1 MIVRVHRYCLLLLAL
16 IGSLYTYAYD
26 FEVDGIYYNLL
37 LGNRVEVSFG
47 NGHKYSGVV
56 IIPEKIRFN
65 GREYTV
71 TSIGNSAFYSCDG
84 LTSITIPNSVTSF
97 GNSAFSGCSGLI
109 SITIPNSVTS
119 IGNSAFASCTNL
131 TQIEVERDNKKYD
144 SRDGCS
150 AVVETSSNTLVL
162 GCKSTTIPSS
172 VTSIGD
178 YAFSEITTLTSI
190 EIPNSVTFIGKSAFS
205 GCSALTSIEIP
216 NSVTSIGDN
225 AFAHC
230 STLTSI
236 EIPNSVTSI
245 GNSAFS
251 GCSGLT
257 KINLPGSVTSIGTYA
272 FSGCTNLTQIEVE
285 RNNKKYDSR
294 DGCNAVI
301 ETSSNTLV
309 IGCKNSTIPSSVTS
323 IGASA
328 FQNCTSLTKINLPS
342 SVTFIGKSA
351 FSECTSLTSITIP
364 SSVSSIEEHAF
375 YNCRSLTSITLPNSV
390 TSIGDYAFADCSTL
404 TSIEIPNSVTSIGNS
419 AFYSCDGLTSIEIP
433 NSVTSIGNSAFYSC
447 DGLTSITLPNS
458 VTSIGSSAFG
468 SCRTLTSITLPN
480 SVTSIGSS
488 AFEYCS
494 ALTSIEIPNS
504 VTSIG
509 ASAFRNC
516 TSLTKINLPG
526 FVSSIGNY
534 VFSGCRTLTS
544 ITLPNSLKSI
554 GSSAFEYCR
563 ALTSIT
569 LPNSLKSIGSTAFYY
584 CYGLTSITL
593 PNSVTSIGASAFA
606 ECKNLNEVRTLIT
619 SPFDISSSVFSS
631 IAENAILF
639 VPYGTMNEYS
649 KHGWGVRFKKIVES
663 APITYTLSITS
674 FGGGSVSY
682 HSTIIRNQT
691 TSFPV
696 EQNSSATIELIPDD
710 GFEINSVKVNDVD
723 ITSDVSN
730 GKYTIS
736 NIIENIALSVV
747 FEAIPPTT
755 YTLSITASGN
765 GSAAYGGTTIRSNT
779 SSFTVNEG
787 DYATVTFNPDSGYR
801 IASVKVNDID
811 VTLNV
816 SDNRYTI
823 INITANTT
831 LSVVFEAIPP
841 TMYTLTITAS
851 GNGDV
856 QYGSTTVRNQTS
868 AVEVEEGSS
877 GTVTFSPDGGNRIAT
892 VTVNGQDVT
901 ASIENYRYTI
911 ANISGDVTIVA
922 AFEEI
927 ISVVAYDGVN
937 YTVVS
942 QDEGTVKVAE
952 GNYGQVLTVPASFT
966 AVDRTWQV
974 TGIET
979 DALKDNVGLAAVI
992 WEPEVAFTATVSNP
1006 NLLLYVKSESYAPRA
1021 IHNVVVNGTAADI
1034 TLVEAVDGND
1044 FYCPQTFTA
1053 QHISFTHNYQMQTGL
1068 GESKGWETIALPF
1081 DVQTITHE
1089 TKGTIVPFA
1098 NWKNGDTSK
1107 PFWLMELTGTGFVE
1121 AGSIKAY
1128 TPYIISM
1135 PNHPQYDSQWL
1146 LNGKVTFAASSVTVG
1161 KTEDMN
1167 QSVFNGRTFIPCFA
1181 GKKVDEGFYAL
1192 NVNND
1197 WETNNSGMTEGSMF
1211 VWRLRNVHPFEAYLT
1226 SSSSAPRYAIGV
1238 FEDMTTGIKQMVDGR
1253 WMIED
1258 AVYDLQGRKV
1268 ESPSKKGVYIMNGKK
1283 KVVK

>member
-65 GREYTV
+65 GREYT
-71 TSIGNSAFYSCDG
+71 
-84 LTSITIPNSVTSF
+84 
-97 GNSAFSGCSGLI
+97 
-109 SITIPNSVTS
+109 VTS

-390 TSIGDYAFADCSTL
+390 TSIGDYAFADCST
-404 TSIEIPNSVTSIGNS
+404 
-419 AFYSCDGLTSIEIP
+419 LTSIEIP